1 MADKFNKLLKRKM
14 AKDSKRITQAY
25 WNNLPED
32 SRYRALRKV
41 FSNFPDSSNK
51 EYAMQKAKELGW
63 MWEILVRHVKQPVGE
78 SYYMTIIDKT
88 WIP

>member
-1 MADKFNKLLKRKM
+1 MARQTKRLTM
-14 AKDSKRITQAY
+14 SYWDS
-25 WNNLPED
+25 LSDD

-41 FSNFPDSSNK
+41 FSNFPDNVNRD
-51 EYAMQKAKELGW
+51 YAQEKAMNLDW

-78 SYYMTIIDKT
+78 THYKTVIDKT